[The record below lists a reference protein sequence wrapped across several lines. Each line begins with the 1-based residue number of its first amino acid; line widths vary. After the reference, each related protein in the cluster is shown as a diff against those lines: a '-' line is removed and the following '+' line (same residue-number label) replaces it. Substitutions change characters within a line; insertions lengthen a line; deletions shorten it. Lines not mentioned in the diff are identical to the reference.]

1 MPLRCGYLESKWN
14 SLAILNMPNFATY
27 ELWLCDWTGAQIAY
41 LSGTDLVSFSWQLRL
56 NEPGTFRY
64 EVVAETDKQSLFKI
78 DYILK
83 LLRDYGAGL
92 YEEFVGF
99 HLNSEEWLTQNDEH
113 YWASYGLGPE
123 WMLDQPLLQPLPT
136 PNPDFPRYET
146 WWMHGP
152 ADDVMK
158 AMVSE
163 SMGSAAATPRQF
175 TYLAI
180 EGNNSAGAVS
190 CYDGRY
196 VRLLQALQSIA
207 DERGETDF
215 KVVRLPSG
223 GFEFRTYCPR
233 YGTDRRRG
241 YAVVPTV
248 FSLELQNVGEPRR
261 TIKRSTEVT
270 VAIGG
275 WEGSEQD
282 QELFERLNATALAE
296 SPYRRR
302 EQYYDMSNVVQSDI
316 VNGMLDQ
323 YLIDD
328 GKLEA
333 VQFTPLQTNA
343 CLYGRDWNL
352 GDLVTLE
359 LWNYEYDMRITEVNG
374 RISGENEEEI
384 VAVAE
389 LMWEGN
395 VISLPPSYTP
405 PPEII
410 ALGVGD
416 DGVGSVAMFRSASD
430 GVSWALVEDFADALD
445 SASNIIE
452 VGDDSYAVAT
462 GQAGGTHRWWLS
474 TDNGFTWASVDT
486 AAGSRFDGNAMIR
499 AANGYIVA
507 AADLDMYRS
516 TECGIN
522 YGLRQSLEV
531 ADVDY
536 WVSCLALTT
545 TGRIYAGIYRQDGND
560 PDIWYSDDNGGS
572 WVHLCTLVIGT
583 GTLVDIEVS
592 DGGVIGVI
600 ANSDYGYSADTGATW
615 HWEGIA
621 DGIILYKLS
630 SGTILRSR
638 TGGVI
643 ESSVNGIAWGAYLN
657 IPVDVY
663 SIAESSSGAITFSD
677 GGQHIYRYYDGVL
690 THVWDGG
697 ATDTMRYH
705 VFQRGVTCT
714 SSPWWMAAGI
724 VPWQAQAAEGA
735 ADLAS
740 SYIDLTGNGHHLV
753 PIVVPVWNAVDGWIF
768 NALEVLNTTFIPQG
782 DQSQTVIVKFTN
794 QNPGLGP
801 AIFGVAH
808 GGGLGNDRFSMA
820 GYAGGAQYF
829 NGLGTGGA
837 IPFVFPA
844 SGIIGIA
851 GNQGYFNGIPDGGL
865 IGPWG
870 PAPWSDCYLGCIHV
884 LGGLPWQ
891 LGVLYIQKHVIF
903 DVVLTPAQVAAMVAA
918 M

>member
-1 MPLRCGYLESKWN
+1 MGQ
-14 SLAILNMPNFATY
+14 FATY

-41 LSGTDLVSFSWQLRL
+41 LSGTDLVSFTWQLRL
-56 NEPGTFRY
+56 NEPGTYRY
-64 EVVAETDKQSLFKI
+64 EVVAETGKQDLFKI

-83 LLRDYGAGL
+83 LRRDYGAGL

-158 AMVSE
+158 KMVSE
-163 SMGSAAATPRQF
+163 SMGSAAILSRQF
-175 TYLAI
+175 AYLAI
-180 EGNNSAGAVS
+180 EGNKSAGAVS

-196 VRLLQALQSIA
+196 VRLLGALQSISA
-207 DERGETDF
+207 ERGETDF
-215 KVVRLPSG
+215 KVVCLPTG

-233 YGTDRRRG
+233 YGTDRRKG
-241 YAVVPTV
+241 YAAVPTV
-248 FSLELQNVGEPRR
+248 FSLELQNVGEPKR
-261 TIKRSTEVT
+261 TSKRSTEVT

-282 QELFERLNATALAE
+282 QELFERLNTTALAE
-296 SPYRRR
+296 SPYRHR
-302 EQYYDMSNVVQSDI
+302 EQYYDMSNVVQSDVI
-316 VNGMLDQ
+316 NGMLDQ

-328 GKLEA
+328 GKLEE

-359 LWNYEYDMRITEVNG
+359 LWGYEYDMRITEVNG
-374 RISGENEEEI
+374 RISGDNEEEI

-389 LMWEGN
+389 LMWDGN

-405 PPEII
+405 PPELV

-416 DGVGSVAMFRSASD
+416 DAVGSVAMFRSASD
-430 GVSWALVEDFADALD
+430 GVSWVLVEDFADASD
-445 SASNIIE
+445 SASNIVE
-452 VGDDSYAVAT
+452 VGTDSYAVAT

-474 TDNGFTWASVDT
+474 TDNGFAWGAVDT
-486 AAGSRFDGNAMIR
+486 AAGSRFDGKEMIR

-516 TECGIN
+516 TDCGAS
-522 YGLRQSLEV
+522 YTLRQSLEA

-536 WVSCLALTT
+536 WVNCLALTT
-545 TGRIYAGIYRQDGND
+545 TGRIYAGIYRQDGSD

-572 WVHLCTLVIGT
+572 WVHLCTLVIGV
-583 GTLVDIEVS
+583 GTLADIEVS
-592 DGGVIGVI
+592 DGGNIGVI
-600 ANSDYGYSADTGATW
+600 ANSDYGYSSDTGATW
-615 HWEGIA
+615 NWEGVL
-621 DGIILYKLS
+621 DCIILYKLS
-630 SGTILRSR
+630 NGTILRSR

-663 SIAESSSGAITFSD
+663 NIAESPSGAITFSD

-697 ATDTMRYH
+697 ATDLMAH
-705 VFQRGVTCT
+705 NVFQRGIMCT
-714 SSPWWMAAGI
+714 PVLWWMAAGI
-724 VPWQAQAAEGA
+724 VPWQAQSAEGA

-740 SYIDLTGNGHHLV
+740 SYIDLTGNANHLSAVAV
-753 PIVVPVWNAVDGWIF
+753 PDWDAVNGWKFDGTM
-768 NALEVLNTTFIPQG
+768 ALDTGFIPQNN
-782 DQSQTVIVKFTN
+782 QTQTVIIKYSTY
-794 QNPGLGP
+794 PGGAAP
-801 AIFGVAH
+801 AGLFGLSY
-808 GGGLGNDRFSMA
+808 GGLSNRFAIELSLNYWNGGFVNRPMA
-820 GYAGGAQYF
+820 
-829 NGLGTGGA
+829 
-837 IPFVFPA
+837 PA
-844 SGIIGIA
+844 SAIIGVA
-851 GNQGYFNGIPDGGL
+851 GNQGYLNGVADGGA
-865 IGPWG
+865 IGAWG
-870 PAPWSDCYLGCIHV
+870 ATVPAHTCYIGAVRVI
-884 LGGLPWQ
+884 GGLPWTMGQ
-891 LGVLYIQKHVIF
+891 MYVQKHVIF
-903 DVVLTPAQVAAMVAA
+903 DVALTAPQIAAMVAA